1 MQIAEMLAQMGGLS
15 SMARELG
22 VSEADARRGAE
33 ALLPTIL
40 GGLKNQAQGQSG
52 GLEGLGGL
60 LSKLGG
66 GGLMDDVLASTP
78 TNVAPGNDVLGQ
90 IFRSKDVSR
99 AVAEQ
104 ASATSGLDASLLR
117 KMLPL
122 LAMLATGL
130 MAKQASG
137 KSATPQSN
145 GGLGGMLGG
154 LLGGNGGGGGGG
166 IGGLVA
172 MLDTDG
178 DGNPLNDLMRKMG
191 K

>member
-78 TNVAPGNDVLGQ
+78 TNVAPGNNVLGQ

>member
-122 LAMLATGL
+122 LAMLATAL